1 MGNGTVG
8 RVCDKLGRGFVGY
21 DLINW
26 ASYESKTIILY
37 RVFYIRYMGKK
48 LDEYNCDSAFHYKSY
63 RPPLHEFLLDIIFK
77 EQTFNNILDI
87 GCGTGNSS
95 IALTKFGESVTG
107 YDPSKPMIHNAQKH
121 SKINYT
127 FELNQLIDN
136 YGLIVFFGSLFY
148 VDDKSLLFYQ
158 NKLSKEGFL
167 LCCDF
172 QILYEPIL
180 SKLGVCE
187 NEIEYDHSTNLDSH
201 NTNSFELI
209 NSEKFETEFSCQLNE
224 LIHLLLSESHIKT
237 QLNKKYEP
245 SNIFK
250 NLREELMIHYPQN
263 EIKIN
268 SSLFYSYYRKIS

>member
-1 MGNGTVG
+1 
-8 RVCDKLGRGFVGY
+8 
-21 DLINW
+21 
-26 ASYESKTIILY
+26 
-37 RVFYIRYMGKK
+37 MGKK

-107 YDPSKPMIHNAQKH
+107 YDPSEPMIHNAQKH

-237 QLNKKYEP
+237 QLNKKYEL

>member
-1 MGNGTVG
+1 
-8 RVCDKLGRGFVGY
+8 
-21 DLINW
+21 
-26 ASYESKTIILY
+26 
-37 RVFYIRYMGKK
+37 MGKK

-63 RPPLHEFLLDIIFK
+63 RPPLHEFLLDRIFK
-77 EQTFNNILDI
+77 DHTFNNVLDV

-95 IALTKFGESVTG
+95 IALSKYSESVTG
-107 YDPSKPMIHNAQKH
+107 YDPSRSMIHKAQKH

-148 VDDKSLLFYQ
+148 VDDKSFILYQ

-180 SKLGVCE
+180 SKLELCVD
-187 NEIEYDHSTNLDSH
+187 EIEYDHSKNLDSY

-224 LIHLLLSESHIKT
+224 VIHLLLSESHIKT
-237 QLNKKYEP
+237 QLNKKYER
-245 SNIFK
+245 SNIFN
-250 NLREELMIHYPQN
+250 NLIEELMIHYPQN
-263 EIKIN
+263 EINFKIN
-268 SSLFYSYYRKIS
+268 LFYSYYRKISI